1 MKTESTTNY
10 LPMNLWLKVES
21 HGGEEKVDE
30 CTSEQTDHNDGCQ
43 GTATEIV
50 MLQIS
55 ISSHIALTML

>member
-1 MKTESTTNY
+1 
-10 LPMNLWLKVES
+10 MNLWLKVES